1 VNRPGAERYTWP
13 EMRRYWETHHTLRAN
28 VDWSNDPDGLDN
40 VCHAG
45 APAWL
50 NAYYARWQRNVYRA
64 LLSLLPDETGRRA
77 LEVGCGA
84 GRWCRLLF
92 EQGYDVTGIDLQS
105 ALISHNR
112 EHHPAMDFH
121 CCSLQE
127 YEPDT
132 PFHLVSSVTVLQH
145 IPFGEQ
151 IPAVQKVRS
160 TLIDGGHAIVLEN
173 IRDQAAH
180 VFSRSIADWTDLFV
194 GERLEVVTVRRYDYN
209 PTLRAIGLGRR
220 LGRRVLR
227 RSNGTGAAALNRG
240 RAGRIGYS
248 PKSAHST
255 PRPVALAQRVAV
267 SVDSRLETPLVRRNV
282 RLPTVHAGLLLRAV

>member
-1 VNRPGAERYTWP
+1 MNRPGVERYTWP
-13 EMRRYWETHHTLRAN
+13 EMRRYWETHHALRAN

-64 LLSLLPDETGRRA
+64 LLSLLPDGTGRRA

-92 EQGYDVTGIDLQS
+92 EHGYEVTGIDLQS

-112 EHHPAMDFH
+112 EQHPAMDFH

-151 IPAVQKVRS
+151 IPAVQKLRS
-160 TLIDGGHAIVLEN
+160 TLIGGGHAIVLEN

-180 VFSRSIADWTDLFV
+180 VFSRSIADWIDLFV
-194 GERLEVVTVRRYDYN
+194 GERFEVVTVRRYDYN

-220 LGRRVLR
+220 LGRRALR
-227 RSNGTGAAALNRG
+227 RSNGTGSSALNRG
-240 RAGRIGYS
+240 EIGDS
-248 PKSAHST
+248 PKSMHST
-255 PRPVALAQRVAV
+255 RPSVALAQRVAV

-282 RLPTVHAGLLLRAV
+282 RLPTVHAGLLFRAVD